1 MDKNMKKKILPII
14 ILAVLVL
21 GAVGVYYMQ
30 AGKSVNTAQQAE
42 DDKKKSAAELAR
54 LQQERET
61 LETQRKETLGE
72 FYVPLPALTAEEVKV
87 KTVEAKALY
96 VSSTVG
102 GMTFDEEKVAYYAK
116 YIKALSGESGEAA
129 DSSRLS
135 ELNKLEKI
143 LGICEAT
150 EVNSLVIDIK
160 DDDGVVSWTSDIG
173 IVNTIQSNK
182 ANPMKEYAK
191 LMDYL
196 KSKDI
201 YTIAR
206 VVAFKDPFF
215 AKQFSEHAI
224 QLKAGGVY
232 KDRSGN
238 VWVNPF
244 DEYVWKYLVAISE
257 EAALRGFNEVQY
269 DYVRFPDGASYYNPI
284 TDFPG
289 RDGRDKDEAIED
301 FLKYASKELEPYN
314 VHVGADVFGIIT
326 HSWDDKPEDIGQ
338 TWRKVA
344 NNVDYICPMV
354 YPSHYGAGNYNFAV
368 PDQHPYEVLRLSMME
383 ALERNAAQKNPG
395 KIRPWIQGFSA
406 PWVSGH
412 ITYDASTIAKQIV
425 ASAELGINEYIIWSA
440 SNNYDPMIFYY
451 HDKINK
457 NIRVSGQDILARTP
471 EDAAKRY
478 LDAQKNKRYSTQY
491 LLTAIGDR
499 SEDYDQFVLDT
510 EESGQV
516 LKSYDSLVVTAND
529 DKKTYTATFNATY
542 AKSDG
547 TTETKAVK
555 YKIALENDV
564 YKVFKLDTAEKT
576 GTTGTTEKTEKAE

>member
-1 MDKNMKKKILPII
+1 MDKNKMKKKILPII
-14 ILAVLVL
+14 ALIVTLSLAGYGIYSL
-21 GAVGVYYMQ
+21 Q
-30 AGKSVNTAQQAE
+30 AGKSKNAAQQTE
-42 DDKKKSAAELAR
+42 DNTKKSAAELAK
-54 LQQERET
+54 LQKERDD
-61 LETQRKETLGE
+61 LDAQRKTTLGE
-72 FYVPLPALTAEEVKV
+72 FYVPLPAVTAEAKKV

-96 VSSTVG
+96 VSSTVA

-173 IVNTIQSNK
+173 VVNQIKSNGSIPIK
-182 ANPMKEYAK
+182 DYTK
-191 LMDYL
+191 LMNYL

-206 VVAFKDPFF
+206 IVAFKDPYF
-215 AKQFSEHAI
+215 AKAFNQHAI
-224 QLKAGGVY
+224 QLKSGGVY
-232 KDRSGN
+232 KDKSGKI
-238 VWVNPF
+238 WVNPF

-257 EAALRGFNEVQY
+257 EAAMRGFDEIQY

-289 RDGRDKDEAIED
+289 RNGRDKDEGIED
-301 FLKYASKELEPYN
+301 FLKYAHKELEPYKVN
-314 VHVGADVFGIIT
+314 LGADVFGIIT

-344 NNVDYICPMV
+344 TNVEYICPMV

-368 PDQHPYEVLRLSMME
+368 PDQHPYEVVRLSMME

-406 PWVSGH
+406 AWVSGH
-412 ITYDASTIAKQIV
+412 ITYDASTISKQIV
-425 ASAELGINEYIIWSA
+425 ASAELGINEYIIWNA

-451 HDKINK
+451 QNKVNK

-471 EDAAKRY
+471 EDTMKKF
-478 LDAQKNKRYSTQY
+478 LDAQKNKRYSTLY
-491 LLTAIGDR
+491 LVTAIADR
-499 SEDYDQFVLDT
+499 KADYDEFAA
-510 EESGQV
+510 EMESSAET
-516 LKSYDSLVVTAND
+516 LKSYDSLVITDNKD
-529 DKKTYTATFNATY
+529 KTYNATLNATY
-542 AKSDG
+542 TKSDG
-547 TTETKAVK
+547 TSETKQVK

-564 YKVFKLDTAEKT
+564 YKVFK
-576 GTTGTTEKTEKAE
+576 TEAAATQ